1 MRRLL
6 LLLVVVALV
15 LAGAFVVLAPASLV
29 ATRVEKFS
37 GGSVVARNVEGTVWR
52 GRGVLAASGAE
63 LPLAWT
69 VDPRPLLE
77 GELRAHIGPYA
88 GVGDVPRAD
97 VLAGRERIELRDVD
111 LTLPV
116 PLLSEIVGGR
126 PAQRMGLVADGDVSV
141 RSERLDWIPPTI
153 NGDLNV
159 LWRNARL
166 SLPAFPPVDLGDVTA
181 RLRADGERLA
191 GPVDNSGGAM
201 DIRGDVTVFPDKRA
215 AVSLLL
221 TPRRT
226 DDSVL
231 AGALAAIGTP
241 EGGGWRVSWQTP
253 PK

>member
-1 MRRLL
+1 MRRL

-15 LAGAFVVLAPASLV
+15 LAGAFVVLAPATLV
-29 ATRVEKFS
+29 ATRVENFS
-37 GGSVVARNVEGTVWR
+37 GGTVVTRDVEGTVWR
-52 GRGVLAASGAE
+52 GRGVLAAAGTE
-63 LPLAWT
+63 LPIAWT
-69 VDPRPLLE
+69 VDPAALLE

-88 GVGDVPRAD
+88 GVGDVPRGD

-111 LTLPV
+111 LTLPA
-116 PLLSEIVGGR
+116 PLLSEIVGGQLAHR
-126 PAQRMGLVADGDVSV
+126 AGLVADGDVSV
-141 RSERLDWIPPTI
+141 RSERLDWAPPTI

-201 DIRGDVTVFPDKRA
+201 DIRGDVTVFSEKRA

-221 TPRRT
+221 TPRRA
-226 DDSVL
+226 DDTLL
-231 AGALAAIGTP
+231 AGALSAIGTP
-241 EGGGWRVSWQTP
+241 EGGGWGVSWQTP
-253 PK
+253 SK